1 VGTQDGAAFYNGRQ
15 WTVVN
20 MPNRTA
26 SNDVTNILA
35 ASDGSLWFTT
45 NGGGL
50 ANLKDGNWTRFDT
63 TNSGL
68 PDDSLE
74 GLTEIIEPDG
84 HSVLWIGTSQGL
96 VRYEPG
102 RWTVFSTQNSGL
114 PDNLISSIL
123 AVTDSSGKQSLWIGS
138 STGFTCYESGQWKH
152 FENHQEGR
160 GPAQVLQM
168 CTTRSLT
175 GNTVLWVGTN
185 GNGLIRH
192 EAGQSVFL
200 TPRNSG
206 LPDGVIQALCP
217 TISPSGTE
225 ALWVGTAGGLAWLEE
240 TSQPQGSGFRVQGL
254 EGQALPKYRWKIT
267 TTENSNLSSNLIS
280 SLFELTNSSG
290 WRTLWVGTYS
300 NGLGRFE
307 EQGWVGLSARSFPS
321 IGSRAYSL
329 LETLSPA
336 GQLTFWIGT
345 NGNGLFR
352 YEAGQWTTINTQN
365 SNLPSN
371 QILSLLET
379 RSPTHPSTL
388 WVGTDG
394 SGLARLE
401 ANRWTTLTAEN
412 SGLPGN
418 IVNCL
423 CRAASAFDPAAL
435 WIGTLN
441 GLARFEAG
449 QWTTL
454 TEENSDLP
462 GNRVFCLHE
471 SLSSD
476 GQPCLWVGT
485 LGGGL
490 ACLKNGK
497 WTIWNTASSQLPNDS
512 VLSLHESTSPSGK
525 RVLWVGTYGG
535 GAACFEIDSP
545 TAPWLVLTDTTTPK
559 LSNNTIYQICEDAR
573 KQIYLLTNKGVVR
586 LTPHPPAPDNP
597 APYALYTFS
606 VENGLPGSE
615 GNQGASLVDHQGRI
629 WVGTTGGVAMLDP
642 ARTVDDQMPKPLHIE
657 RLTTNG
663 TERRW
668 SDSPLSLSH
677 TEHSLVF
684 DFALLSYFRE
694 TDTMY
699 QVQLAGY
706 DSQPTP
712 WTSVSTKEYTNL
724 KAGDYTFNVWG
735 RDSFGTIA
743 GPVSVRFTIR
753 PAPWNTWWA
762 YLMYLLGLVG
772 TGYGGV
778 QWQLRTLRRRNEL
791 LEEKVRL
798 RTEELSQQKTELD
811 QRVQELHQKN
821 QELVES
827 HQRADRIFSALAEA
841 LPGTVLDGKYR
852 LDEKIGAGGFG
863 AVFRGTH
870 LTLNRPIAIKVF
882 KPSSGNDSPKAV
894 ERFKQEGI
902 AAARLNHPNI
912 VTVLDSGISTEG
924 IAYLVMEL
932 LQGHSLAWELRE
944 IKPFSLQRSGAILIS
959 VCEALAEAHR
969 QGLVHR
975 DIKPDNIFL
984 HQTPDGEVVKV
995 VDFGIAKLLG
1005 RSTEEEL
1012 QPLTVTGAIIG
1023 TPAYMAP
1030 ERLTGHAYDG
1040 KSDVYSV
1047 AIILYEMLTGEVPF
1061 SSSQG
1066 NFIKIMMAH
1075 VHEPPPPPGLRNPH
1089 LPTEVETLLLQA
1101 LSKNPEDRPTAE
1113 ELGQQFLSASGL
1125 DLTQIKASLQNP
1137 PIWKVTLEGQPV
1149 ASGHFSHSGSTIE
1162 RMKQIGDLLQQLAQS
1177 SPDEQQTIFQELS
1190 TTDIGLKTTL
1200 ESLLS
1205 AGEHNSQPECMTREL
1220 WTQIEE
1226 IFFLAL
1232 DSPAHQRSELL
1243 DEACAGNA
1251 VLRQKVELLLAADLE
1266 INE

>member
-1 VGTQDGAAFYNGRQ
+1 
-15 WTVVN
+15 
-20 MPNRTA
+20 
-26 SNDVTNILA
+26 
-35 ASDGSLWFTT
+35 
-45 NGGGL
+45 
-50 ANLKDGNWTRFDT
+50 
-63 TNSGL
+63 
-68 PDDSLE
+68 
-74 GLTEIIEPDG
+74 
-84 HSVLWIGTSQGL
+84 
-96 VRYEPG
+96 
-102 RWTVFSTQNSGL
+102 
-114 PDNLISSIL
+114 
-123 AVTDSSGKQSLWIGS
+123 
-138 STGFTCYESGQWKH
+138 
-152 FENHQEGR
+152 
-160 GPAQVLQM
+160 
-168 CTTRSLT
+168 
-175 GNTVLWVGTN
+175 
-185 GNGLIRH
+185 
-192 EAGQSVFL
+192 
-200 TPRNSG
+200 
-206 LPDGVIQALCP
+206 
-217 TISPSGTE
+217 
-225 ALWVGTAGGLAWLEE
+225 
-240 TSQPQGSGFRVQGL
+240 L

-545 TAPWLVLTDTTTPK
+545 TAPWLVLTDTATPK

-827 HQRADRIFSALAEA
+827 HQRADRIF
-841 LPGTVLDGKYR
+841 
-852 LDEKIGAGGFG
+852 
-863 AVFRGTH
+863 
-870 LTLNRPIAIKVF
+870 
-882 KPSSGNDSPKAV
+882 
-894 ERFKQEGI
+894 
-902 AAARLNHPNI
+902 
-912 VTVLDSGISTEG
+912 
-924 IAYLVMEL
+924 
-932 LQGHSLAWELRE
+932 
-944 IKPFSLQRSGAILIS
+944 
-959 VCEALAEAHR
+959 
-969 QGLVHR
+969 
-975 DIKPDNIFL
+975 
-984 HQTPDGEVVKV
+984 
-995 VDFGIAKLLG
+995 
-1005 RSTEEEL
+1005 
-1012 QPLTVTGAIIG
+1012 
-1023 TPAYMAP
+1023 
-1030 ERLTGHAYDG
+1030 
-1040 KSDVYSV
+1040 
-1047 AIILYEMLTGEVPF
+1047 
-1061 SSSQG
+1061 
-1066 NFIKIMMAH
+1066 
-1075 VHEPPPPPGLRNPH
+1075 
-1089 LPTEVETLLLQA
+1089 
-1101 LSKNPEDRPTAE
+1101 
-1113 ELGQQFLSASGL
+1113 
-1125 DLTQIKASLQNP
+1125 
-1137 PIWKVTLEGQPV
+1137 
-1149 ASGHFSHSGSTIE
+1149 
-1162 RMKQIGDLLQQLAQS
+1162 
-1177 SPDEQQTIFQELS
+1177 
-1190 TTDIGLKTTL
+1190 
-1200 ESLLS
+1200 
-1205 AGEHNSQPECMTREL
+1205 
-1220 WTQIEE
+1220 
-1226 IFFLAL
+1226 
-1232 DSPAHQRSELL
+1232 
-1243 DEACAGNA
+1243 
-1251 VLRQKVELLLAADLE
+1251 
-1266 INE
+1266 